1 MNEPE
6 YAKSIDDILGRME
19 GIFIHY
25 GEEMR
30 GADPELH
37 ARLVAANFLLSSAMP
52 RTSKLDGFDGEV
64 HD

>member
-1 MNEPE
+1 MIESE
-6 YAKSIDDILGRME
+6 YAKSIDGILGRME
-19 GIFIHY
+19 ALFINH

-64 HD
+64 RD